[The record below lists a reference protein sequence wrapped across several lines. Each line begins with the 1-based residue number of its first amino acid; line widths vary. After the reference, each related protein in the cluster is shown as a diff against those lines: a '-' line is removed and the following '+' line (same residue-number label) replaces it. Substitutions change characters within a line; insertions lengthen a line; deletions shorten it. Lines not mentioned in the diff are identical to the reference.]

1 MPLLSCGH
9 TEMHSSTT
17 VVAVDAAVVLWTHGW
32 RGVKAW
38 MLVESF
44 GAQQ

>member
-1 MPLLSCGH
+1 
-9 TEMHSSTT
+9 MHSSTT

-32 RGVKAW
+32 REGVIAW